1 MRARGIRR
9 IQIVFACLLAVCVA
23 QLAWWLTD
31 GVTYTRDTGRRLADH
46 LHRDAAAAAAMRE
59 AGIPVERIRE
69 LLPELEAGP
78 DGTLR
83 PAEAELAA
91 IREERE
97 HRLHRWAWEG
107 AFFVVVLLA
116 AIFVLARALRR
127 DAELRR
133 RQQNFLAS
141 VSHEFKSPIAS
152 LLLDTGTLTLRD
164 PPPDARRRLLA
175 RMGETLGRLEGMVA
189 NLLETARLEEGHFR
203 QELGAVRLAT
213 AARTAVSAVS
223 GHAAGHD
230 VAVALDVPEELV
242 VRADDA
248 AVGTVLRNLLENARK
263 ATLAQ
268 AARPPVDGTAALA
281 EAPVA
286 AIRVT
291 ARAEGRRVRL
301 DVIDGGEGFEPAQA
315 DRLFEKFYRPGNE
328 LRRGGRGSG
337 LGLYIVRQLVE
348 RGGGKVAAHS
358 EGPGRGA
365 TFTVHWP
372 RGEDT
377 R

>member
-9 IQIVFACLLAVCVA
+9 MQIVFAGLLAVCVA
-23 QLAWWLTD
+23 QLAWWLMD
-31 GVTYTRDTGRRLADH
+31 GVAYTRDTGRRLTAH
-46 LHRDAAAAAAMRE
+46 LERDAAAAAAMRE
-59 AGIPVERIRE
+59 AGVPVERIRE
-69 LLPELEAGP
+69 LQPELEIAP

-83 PAEAELAA
+83 PAESVLAE
-91 IREERE
+91 IRTSRE
-97 HRLHRWAWEG
+97 HRLRRWAWEG
-107 AFFVVVLLA
+107 AFFVVVLVA

-152 LLLDTGTLTLRD
+152 LLLDTGTLSLRD
-164 PPPDARRRLLA
+164 PPPEARRRLLA
-175 RMGETLGRLEGMVA
+175 RMGETLGRLEGMVT

-203 QELGAVRLAT
+203 QDLRSLRLAP
-213 AARTAVSAVS
+213 AARTAVTAVT

-230 VAVALDVPEELV
+230 VPIELDVPEDLIL
-242 VRADDA
+242 RADDA
-248 AVGTVLRNLLENARK
+248 AVGTVLRNLLDNALK
-263 ATLAQ
+263 ATRAR
-268 AARPPVDGTAALA
+268 AARPPVEGTAALA
-281 EAPVA
+281 EAPAQPV
-286 AIRVT
+286 RMT

-301 DVIDGGEGFEPAQA
+301 DVSDGGEGFEPAQA

-348 RGGGKVAAHS
+348 RGGGKVSAHS
-358 EGPGRGA
+358 DGPGRGA